1 MSQFK
6 HKQFYAIQASDRR
19 LPCWSRNIEAFHSLF
34 PQFPSQSHLRQ
45 QGPPQL
51 PKEAFLTKI
60 SPTPH
65 SIQFRISIYA
75 EFGPISTLLIQQ
87 GRATTP
93 FQRAGLIPQF
103 SKWPN
108 PTSST
113 LQVEHSQRQLVRTR
127 KLGSPLVQ
135 RPDSGM
141 VKNNKRIFHNFA
153 KLSVLLDLTHRR
165 YFPSAWLQTWHG
177 IIRSLLA
184 PMGLL
189 TQIDAPTRNEPL
201 ACMCLNDG
209 IINLGPKWRRHQP

>member
-6 HKQFYAIQASDRR
+6 HKQFYATQASDRH
-19 LPCWSRNIEAFHSLF
+19 LPYFSHNIEASHSHL
-34 PQFPSQSHLRQ
+34 PQFPSQNHLRQ
-45 QGPPQL
+45 QDPSNSPKKLFDKSL
-51 PKEAFLTKI
+51 PTY
-60 SPTPH
+60 
-65 SIQFRISIYA
+65 SIKFRISIHA
-75 EFGPISTLLIQQ
+75 QFGPRFPTLLIQQ

-141 VKNNKRIFHNFA
+141 VKNNIEDTEFVHNII
-153 KLSVLLDLTHRR
+153 
-165 YFPSAWLQTWHG
+165 YFEDFITKIS
-177 IIRSLLA
+177 
-184 PMGLL
+184 
-189 TQIDAPTRNEPL
+189 
-201 ACMCLNDG
+201 
-209 IINLGPKWRRHQP
+209 